1 MKNDM
6 VTHLT
11 LEDLID
17 EVDDCDG
24 RYERDRL
31 GMIQS
36 ALDGGHALTL
46 AKSRLNHGDWLPWL
60 KRTKRMGQRRA
71 QRWMK
76 LASTGLSAEEMAERG
91 GIVKAVPVAEFGEP
105 DKTSHISK
113 MVLSIVQLG
122 GPKWMVGGMVFEMW
136 LGSL

>member
-24 RYERDRL
+24 RYERNRL
-31 GMIQS
+31 DMIPS

-76 LASTGLSAEEMAERG
+76 LASTGLSAEEVAERG
-91 GIVKAVPVAEFGEP
+91 GIVKAVAADET
-105 DKTSHISK
+105 DD
-113 MVLSIVQLG
+113 VLEDLLIVESVSRTHRQPATPLT
-122 GPKWMVGGMVFEMW
+122 
-136 LGSL
+136 